1 MVDPVLKQQ
10 LLERFSAYLDA
21 GPGEKADDDGGV
33 DLCRLLTELA
43 ALKAEVKIESRQVK
57 AAIDEFQGLTDLLR
71 GNNEQLSTELSA
83 RRQDEAAQRE
93 KTERPFL
100 LALLD
105 LRDRLEAGVIQ
116 AVAYRP
122 GWLARFD
129 GRAVRHHQSLQQGM
143 EISLR
148 RLDGLLARYDVKPIE
163 AMGQPLDP
171 HCMQVSATEQRAGQ
185 RDGVVL
191 AEVRKGYR
199 RQGQLLRLAEVVVN
213 KRDGE

>member
-10 LLERFSAYLDA
+10 LLEQFSAYLDA
-21 GPGEKADDDGGV
+21 GPGENADDDGGV
-33 DLCRLLTELA
+33 DLCRLLTELS

-57 AAIDEFQGLTDLLR
+57 AAIDEFQGLMDLLR
-71 GNNEQLSTELSA
+71 GNNEQLSAELSA
-83 RRQDEAAQRE
+83 RHQEEAAQRE
-93 KTERPFL
+93 KTERPLL

-105 LRDRLEAGVIQ
+105 LRDRLEAGVTQ
-116 AVAYRP
+116 AGAYRP
-122 GWLARFD
+122 GWLASFD
-129 GRAVRHHQSLQQGM
+129 GRAVRHIQTLQQGM

-171 HCMQVSATEQRAGQ
+171 HCMQVSATEQQAGQ
-185 RDGVVL
+185 QNGVVL

-199 RQGQLLRLAEVVVN
+199 RREQLLRLAEVVVN
-213 KRDGE
+213 KKDGA